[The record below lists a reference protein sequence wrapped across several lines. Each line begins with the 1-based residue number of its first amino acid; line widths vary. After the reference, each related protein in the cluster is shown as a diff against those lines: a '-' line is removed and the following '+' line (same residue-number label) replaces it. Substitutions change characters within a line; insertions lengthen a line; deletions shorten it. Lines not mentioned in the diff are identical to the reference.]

1 MKIKYKL
8 VIMFLSMMI
17 IGINFIGMAVFNNA
31 KDRLERMIIKQQEL
45 VMTREV
51 ERLNSFMKELRA
63 SVNTLSGVPPVQ
75 GLIRSKKTGF
85 DEVDKSTYQ
94 QWIQRMQ
101 RIFTAYHQVNESI
114 IQIRYI
120 DENGKEMV
128 RLDKKDGQIVSTPDE
143 QLQDKSDRPY
153 FFETKKLKKGETY
166 VSEIDLKQ
174 EHGKYTLP
182 YQLVIRLA
190 VPVFDEEDGTF
201 HGIIVINAVPNSVF
215 LVAEHIPYGKMFII
229 NEKGRYIYDSSLEL
243 SQRAETFTAKSYFE
257 RQPEIQK
264 SLTLF
269 DERIH
274 YDSHDKE
281 FRQWKKI
288 YYDPLNK
295 DRFLVLILS
304 FDEKEV
310 LLPIHTVRNSSLVIV
325 GIFIILMGFLIY
337 MACHSL
343 TEPIVRLERLTDK
356 LAEGDL
362 DIKIDQDIKALN
374 DEIGAFA
381 NSFQRMADNLA
392 EANKSV
398 VAHTKSLELK
408 TEELARSNKDLEQF
422 AYVASHDLQEPV
434 RKIVSFS
441 QLFAKKYQGQV
452 DEQGNQYLNYI
463 ISGAKRMQTL
473 ISDLLKYSRVKG
485 DWDLADVSLEE
496 VLKEVLNNL
505 EALLTE
511 SKAVIQAE
519 PLPTVKANRTYMVQL
534 FQNLIGNAM
543 KYRGDEN
550 PQIKISVEKDKGS
563 WLFSVRDNG
572 IGISPEHL
580 ERIFIIFERLHGM
593 NEYEGTGIGLA
604 ICKRIVELHGGRIWA
619 ESNGKGTIFK
629 FTLKG

>member
-8 VIMFLSMMI
+8 VILFLSMMI
-17 IGINFIGMAVFNNA
+17 VGINFIGMAVFNNA
-31 KDRLERMIIKQQEL
+31 KDRLEKMIIKQQEL

-51 ERLNSFMKELRA
+51 ERLNSFMKELLA
-63 SVNTLSGVPPVQ
+63 GVNTLSGVPPVQ

-128 RLDKKDGQIVSTPDE
+128 RLDKKDGEIVIIPDE
-143 QLQDKSDRPY
+143 KLQDKSGRPY
-153 FFETKKLKKGETY
+153 FLETKKLKKGETY
-166 VSEIDLKQ
+166 VSEIDLNQ

-190 VPVFDEEDGTF
+190 VPIFDEADETF
-201 HGIIVINAVPNSVF
+201 QGVIIINAVPNSVF

-243 SQRAETFTAKSYFE
+243 SQRAETFAEKSYFE
-257 RQPEIQK
+257 VQPEIK
-264 SLTLF
+264 KNLTLF
-269 DERIH
+269 DERIY
-274 YDSHDKE
+274 YDSNDQE

-288 YYDPLNK
+288 FYDPLNK

-304 FDEKEV
+304 FNEKEV

-343 TEPIVRLERLTDK
+343 TEPIVRLEQLTEK
-356 LAEGDL
+356 MAEGDL
-362 DIKIDQDIKALN
+362 DIAIDKDIKILN
-374 DEIGAFA
+374 DEIGSFA
-381 NSFQRMADNLA
+381 NSFQRMMDSLNA
-392 EANKSV
+392 ANKEV
-398 VAHTKSLELK
+398 VAHTQALESK
-408 TEELARSNKDLEQF
+408 TEELARSNRDLEQF

-441 QLFAKKYQGQV
+441 QLFAKKYAGQV
-452 DEQGNQYLNYI
+452 DDQGKQYLDYI
-463 ISGAKRMQTL
+463 TGGAKRMQTL
-473 ISDLLKYSRVKG
+473 ISDLLKYSRVKR
-485 DWDLADVSLEE
+485 DRDLADVPLDD
-496 VLKEVLNNL
+496 VLKETLINL
-505 EALLTE
+505 ENLITE
-511 SKAVIQAE
+511 SKTVIHSD
-519 PLPTVKANRTYMVQL
+519 PLPTIRANRTYMSQL
-534 FQNLIGNAM
+534 FQNLIGNAV
-543 KYRGDEN
+543 KYRSQEN
-550 PQIKISVEKDKGS
+550 PVINIRVEKDDQF
-563 WLFSVRDNG
+563 WMFSVQDNG
-572 IGISPEHL
+572 IGIHEEHL
-580 ERIFIIFERLHGM
+580 EKIFIIFERLHGM

-619 ESNGKGTIFK
+619 ESNGNGTVFK
-629 FTLKG
+629 FTLKS